1 MEVGCSHH
9 ISAGYLLEVKLLS
22 LQAQLLRYMMQNKTY
37 VELDTADGQH
47 FRVDLNGNKTESHR
61 LSSTSSFPINET
73 LRVLIPAALLTSPDL
88 DEFLYMTIQTD
99 GTWDEGNATD
109 ITQRSAAMVSDP
121 DSYYPATGM
130 TVGSFKAEPRSKSM
144 FSSRKNN
151 LFTPGKEGF
160 EAPREQVPKMVI
172 KLCNRVAVP
181 LSGLVSKITTEQES
195 QVTLYKLNCVWKLR
209 VYRIEGQRR
218 STDPTY
224 TYFVVYFADANGEPI
239 SYIEKDSGGLNS
251 PSRPSS
257 ARNLKALTGGSS
269 GSSSSASTSVKPG
282 FIHKSTSAP
291 NSGSA
296 TWGEGDVVDISTERH
311 GDVLN
316 NVKYVLIQFWSKN
329 TTTGTEAPL
338 GETLVP
344 LLSANKLPLDDIGVG
359 SIETAA
365 KHRVLLPSVLNTRK
379 TSQTVNTGLIASMQ
393 LNMCAVTDA
402 DYDASD
408 RSSVKLVTCLKPVQ
422 SADCSWPCRFLSKQL
437 GGVEAEV
444 FYFFPAHDGL
454 YIFGQPNTSAG
465 DRKRHQNSVGT
476 VLSECLERKT
486 SSSMDNRLQL
496 VIPYSQVATHDMH
509 IITDNMLVVSVSVKR
524 SIKVAGSNLNSVVRD
539 IKLELLVGP
548 CLAKDLYTI
557 MHNRI
562 SLFFIRSTLTNYATD
577 KRKEEPEVF
586 ENVAKMLQDEML
598 TTIFNIDQ
606 YQAIKPLSSHGQSH
620 HDHNHLFP
628 LKLLYLKKAALKIY
642 LWFLIEQTKLQ
653 FGGKQSYLE
662 SAWELFDESNP
673 ESEEAQQAMYED
685 TDALMQRIGQLMEHL
700 DKDVR
705 SMVFQAHKQQ
715 NPDISD
721 RLSVIIYDKFLTVIN
736 YLMKSINLERTAD
749 GTNASNNEKIYRT
762 ADPQKKRDLIKY
774 IITHDNMFEMCL
786 NSSLRPHDYQFS
798 LSPLLSTCIDFEQLI
813 DKFAALVN
821 ENILLWNARTFEHFR
836 THKDASTVL
845 SNQDFAPWAVTSMI
859 EGTTNHELY
868 ISNIPETIQTQL
880 NVEIGLKKVPIV
892 GTNMGATSLARVF
905 LLNQK
910 ISAAIAK
917 VYLALA
923 SEYEKVLI
931 SGVQNLI
938 LRDTNAN
945 KGKSTVTVQDKDDLI
960 CFLISIV
967 NDCHRMY
974 TKHIPDSMSNFL
986 EENEDGNATAEAGR
1000 GGMVSILESVQREGG
1015 AGSIMDQSCMLFLVS
1030 SRAMEAVS
1038 QNAINQLSNQ
1048 IFFLSDLRVY
1058 FLLAFDAHVVAAQP
1072 SRWKNKR
1079 GSLGEGNQVAEPH
1092 SPIEVICAT
1101 LSDFF
1106 QFTSQHL
1113 NDDDIE
1119 KLLYVCIKKVVIRY
1133 LVFLRDLL
1141 VMLPAANS
1149 KNTKNATKKKSKRRD
1164 SRASELARKSCGEQD
1179 SSDEEHEHEEE
1190 EVRPD
1195 KFPEQ
1200 EEENITL
1207 VTTAGFVVANNPDA
1221 PLQPEQIQKIKADVK
1236 SIIRLHSILKLKIQQ
1251 AGGTGD
1257 RASTGSNGS
1266 TEAAAEGA
1274 DKDGVEYHTFFNNSA
1289 ANLFGIVSDVANR
1302 LMMGEITETGMV
1314 DDVIYSFFSITVCAG
1329 FHPFLVVDLPMY

>member
-1 MEVGCSHH
+1 M
-9 ISAGYLLEVKLLS
+9 KLLS

-61 LSSTSSFPINET
+61 LSSSSSFPINET
-73 LRVLIPAALLTSPDL
+73 LRVLIPASLMTGPGIAGL

-99 GTWDEGNATD
+99 GTWDECNATD
-109 ITQRSAAMVSDP
+109 ITQRSAAMVNDP
-121 DSYYPATGM
+121 DTYYPTAGM
-130 TVGSFKAEPRSKSM
+130 TVGSFKAESRSKSM
-144 FSSRKNN
+144 FSSRKNS
-151 LFTPGKEGF
+151 LFTPGSKDNVEP
-160 EAPREQVPKMVI
+160 PREQVNRTVI

-181 LSGLVSKITTEQES
+181 LSGLVNKITTEQES
-195 QVTLYKLNCVWKLR
+195 QVTLYKLNCVWKLK
-209 VYRIEGQRR
+209 VYRLEGQRR

-239 SYIEKDSGGLNS
+239 HYHNDRDAGHNSPTRPSRATKSSSGG
-251 PSRPSS
+251 SS
-257 ARNLKALTGGSS
+257 SSGSS
-269 GSSSSASTSVKPG
+269 GSGSATVRPGFMFKSSST
-282 FIHKSTSAP
+282 P

-296 TWGEGDVVDISTERH
+296 TWGEPDVVDISTERH
-311 GDVLN
+311 GDVMN
-316 NVKYVLIQFWSKN
+316 NVKYLLIQFWSKN
-329 TTTGTEAPL
+329 TTTATESAL
-338 GETLVP
+338 GETLIP
-344 LLSANKLPLDDIGVG
+344 LLSANKLPLDDLGVG
-359 SIETAA
+359 TIETAG
-365 KHRVLLPSVLNTRK
+365 KLRVLLPSVLNPRK
-379 TSQTVNTGLIASMQ
+379 TSQTVNTGMITSLQ

-422 SADCSWPCRFLSKQL
+422 SADCSWPCRFLTKQL

-486 SSSMDNRLQL
+486 SSAMDNRLQL

-509 IITDNMLVVSVSVKR
+509 IITDNMLVLSVLVKR
-524 SIKVAGSNLNSVVRD
+524 SIKVAGSNLNSIVRD
-539 IKLELLVGP
+539 IKLEMLVGP

-562 SLFFIRSTLTNYATD
+562 SLFSIRSTLTTYATD

-586 ENVAKMLQDEML
+586 EHVAKMLQDEML
-598 TTIFNIDQ
+598 STIMSIDQ
-606 YQAIKPLSSHGQSH
+606 FQAIKPHVSIGHSH
-620 HDHNHLFP
+620 HDHSHLFP

-653 FGGKQSYLE
+653 FGGKQSYLD
-662 SAWELFDESNP
+662 SPWELFDDNNP
-673 ESEEAQQAMYED
+673 ENEDSQSIYED
-685 TDALMQRIGQLMEHL
+685 TDALMQRISQIMEHL

-715 NPDISD
+715 RPDIAD
-721 RLSVIIYDKFLTVIN
+721 RLNVLIYDKYLAVIN
-736 YLMKSINLERTAD
+736 YLMKSINLERTTD
-749 GTNASNNEKIYRT
+749 GTNSSNNEKIYRT

-774 IITHDNMFEMCL
+774 IITHDNMFEVCL
-786 NSSLRPHDYQFS
+786 NASLRPHDYQFS
-798 LSPLLSTCIDFEQLI
+798 LSPLLSICIDFEQLI

-836 THKDASTVL
+836 THKDASSVL

-859 EGTTNHELY
+859 EGNTNHELY

-892 GTNMGATSLARVF
+892 GTNMGPTSLARVF

-931 SGVQNLI
+931 TGVQNLI
-938 LRDTNAN
+938 LRDNTTNA
-945 KGKSTVTVQDKDDLI
+945 KGKSAVTVQDKDDLI

-974 TKHIPDSMSNFL
+974 TQHIPDSMSNFL
-986 EENEDGNATAEAGR
+986 EEDEDGNPTEASKGS
-1000 GGMVSILESVQREGG
+1000 MASIMESVQREGG
-1015 AGSIMDQSCMLFLVS
+1015 AASIMDQSCMLFLVS

-1079 GSLGEGNQVAEPH
+1079 GSLADGNQPEASH

-1149 KNTKNATKKKSKRRD
+1149 KTAKQAKRRGSKAD
-1164 SRASELARKSCGEQD
+1164 ARKSFGERD
-1179 SSDEEHEHEEE
+1179 SSDEPDFDSE

-1195 KFPEQ
+1195 RFPEH
-1200 EEENITL
+1200 EEEHTTR
-1207 VTTAGFVVANNPDA
+1207 VTTAGFVVGNMDS

-1251 AGGTGD
+1251 AGVASGD
-1257 RASTGSNGS
+1257 RSAEAS
-1266 TEAAAEGA
+1266 AEA
-1274 DKDGVEYHTFFNNSA
+1274 DKEDTEYHTFFNNSA

-1302 LMMGEITETGMV
+1302 LMMGEITETSMV
-1314 DDVIYSFFSITVCAG
+1314 DDIVYNFFSITVRHQAHLYLLILCLL
-1329 FHPFLVVDLPMY
+1329 FL